1 MEIDLSSIYKKRR
14 AESRSLSAENFR
26 GEKGKGGMATAE
38 TTLHQGCAN
47 AARELGQTWKV
58 SPCLELPAGK
68 TVALMTTGP
77 GDSPSGSPSTRAG
90 TGT

>member
-1 MEIDLSSIYKKRR
+1 MEIDLSNICNRRR

-38 TTLHQGCAN
+38 TTLHQGSVN

-58 SPCLELPAGK
+58 SPCIELPAGN
-68 TVALMTTGP
+68 T
-77 GDSPSGSPSTRAG
+77 SGTRG
-90 TGT
+90 KSSEDQKRKDLWN